1 MRIGKNSDGTR
12 RGCVR
17 SQEEKGAIQMKIAV
31 TATGED
37 MNSSVDRAFGRARV
51 FLITDPEGE
60 KVEVLEN
67 SQNVNAAQGAG
78 IQAARH
84 IANKSVDILLTG
96 NVGPNAFRALD
107 AASIRV
113 FQFGGDTLTVRDALA
128 AWKEGRLQEV
138 KGPTAQG
145 DGF

>member
-1 MRIGKNSDGTR
+1 MR
-12 RGCVR
+12 V
-17 SQEEKGAIQMKIAV
+17 AV
-31 TATGED
+31 TAAGED
-37 MNSSVDRAFGRARV
+37 LNSSVDRVFGRARR
-51 FLITDPEGE
+51 FLITDGE

-78 IQAARH
+78 IQAARQ

-107 AASIRV
+107 AVSIRV

-145 DGF
+145 HGF